1 MSASFDRFLNAR
13 HSLAR
18 KASLGRAFTVTRQ
31 SWRLTDDPRVT
42 PPEVEVLATRRTASE
57 AADLARE
64 AAWEFKRYGFHKP
77 SGAWWGADAET
88 FHRFLVRPGSRAPF
102 AAVAAM
108 TVAGVAAVAL
118 SRRWSKRRGKGAS
131 A

>member
-1 MSASFDRFLNAR
+1 LHDRLLSARSRTRPGA
-13 HSLAR
+13 A
-18 KASLGRAFTVTRQ
+18 LGRIFGVTRQ
-31 SWRLTDDPRVT
+31 SWALTDDPRVT
-42 PPEVEVLATRRTASE
+42 APALETLATGRSAAE
-57 AADLARE
+57 AADFARD
-64 AAWEFKRYGFHKP
+64 AATAYASHGFHKP